1 MDERTLPPGSLDA
14 ALEAMRAA
22 LGAENVLT
30 DPEGMADHGDP
41 FAPPAFIQGGKMRSA
56 TGVFGDP
63 TRATAE
69 NGRAYFGAKV
79 ADLLRFLEDFIA
91 LDV

>member
-41 FAPPAFIQGGKMRSA
+41 FAPPGEQGHWMLQGWFS
-56 TGVFGDP
+56 
-63 TRATAE
+63 
-69 NGRAYFGAKV
+69 
-79 ADLLRFLEDFIA
+79 
-91 LDV
+91 